1 MSGLA
6 ETARNQ
12 IMGMTAMSDNDNDL
26 IRRGDAIEALK
37 AANLPFG
44 YGQAVHAITNVP
56 AVQVT
61 VKPLVWEHGQN
72 VLRMDSTMM
81 MGNGYDFDTMELTRQ
96 EGYGFGCGYIIWAIR
111 SGLGKKSWNVYGILD
126 GIFIQDITSEDAA
139 KDAAQADYEARIRSA
154 LTIAPA
160 PDAAKVAALVEAAEA
175 RARIDELE
183 AFIADFASAKFDS
196 LPRPLVRHPADEP
209 DPVTDATVVWSWQ
222 EDANELLKGEKK

>member
-61 VKPLVWEHGQN
+61 VKPLEWIEV
-72 VLRMDSTMM
+72 RA
-81 MGNGYDFDTMELTRQ
+81 GNYYEARV
-96 EGYGFGCGYIIWAIR
+96 I
-111 SGLGKKSWNVYGILD
+111 GILYSVRLGSD
-126 GIFIQDITSEDAA
+126 GIARWQAGHMGEWREANTLEAA
-139 KDAAQADYEARIRSA
+139 LAAAQADYEARIRSA

>member
-61 VKPLVWEHGQN
+61 VKPLEWIEV
-72 VLRMDSTMM
+72 RA
-81 MGNGYDFDTMELTRQ
+81 GNYYEARV
-96 EGYGFGCGYIIWAIR
+96 I
-111 SGLGKKSWNVYGILD
+111 GILYSVRLGSD
-126 GIFIQDITSEDAA
+126 GIARWQAGHMGEWREANTLEAA
-139 KDAAQADYEARIRSA
+139 LAAAQADYEARIRSA

-183 AFIADFASAKFDS
+183 AFIADFASAKSDS